1 MILRSRLARLTACF
15 SLCLL
20 AAACSP
26 GASAPAP
33 SAPAASAPAAAGR
46 AGGARPAGAAA
57 PAAPAP
63 AGSNASAPAGKPE
76 LPTTPVV
83 QLKVGALPLTAWA
96 PHYIAQE
103 RGYFKEVGLDVEFF
117 VTGNVNE

>member
-26 GASAPAP
+26 GASARAPPAPAP
-33 SAPAASAPAAAGR
+33 SAPAAGAPAAAK
-46 AGGARPAGAAA
+46 PAAA

-103 RGYFKEVGLDVEFF
+103 RGY
-117 VTGNVNE
+117 